1 MRKRN
6 AEEETW
12 ESQSLA
18 WIHQVRREQLQAR
31 AGRRPRPLPR
41 TRAETLA
48 RKYGLKLL
56 PPARGRE

>member
-1 MRKRN
+1 MRKPN
-6 AEEETW
+6 AEEEIW

-41 TRAETLA
+41 ARAEALA

-56 PPARGRE
+56 PPSPVRE

>member
-1 MRKRN
+1 MRKRE
-6 AEEETW
+6 AEGEAW

-18 WIHQVRREQLQAR
+18 WIHQVRREQQRAR

-41 TRAETLA
+41 TRAEALA

-56 PPARGRE
+56 PPAPGRE